1 MKRGAGKTRSLL
13 LNATLLWLAPHRV
26 IATTAVPALHEC
38 GHTVPVDPKG
48 LGVGCCPGARRC
60 KTCKVVK
67 GVTRSEASVSAID
80 AIDV

>member
-1 MKRGAGKTRSLL
+1 MKRGASAGKTRSLL
-13 LNATLLWLAPHRV
+13 QALLWLAPHRV